1 MAKTRLPEGAKS
13 IMAKVAVISRDAIC
27 TNCMKTIRKGDWV
40 VECECSRKY
49 DMDCAFDL
57 MTCSFCGAD
66 FYDMDLSTEKEK
78 VPIGQFLNH
87 VDRYYERLKDSRK
100 EPILTVPLPKVKLT
114 SPVRT
119 KPLPF
124 VSAAVLGQGTTASHL
139 QMEEYCTRAIGIQ
152 NSFITEATKARINTT
167 TAFNSLV
174 RARTALKVHDITN
187 SLSFLKQADREIKN
201 KIIHTINI
209 SSQLMKDIENEGAN
223 IRIIRNLIIMG
234 FNSLEEG
241 KILASLYYLRRV
253 NEEVE
258 RMKASGDPAT
268 YFEGEDFYSL
278 IGVEKDAEFSSMRK
292 AYRKKISELHPD
304 RHADS
309 DEETRTTAEDNA
321 KSLNRAYNTLKRS
334 QERRLYDI
342 AMGFCKY

>member
-1 MAKTRLPEGAKS
+1 
-13 IMAKVAVISRDAIC
+13 
-27 TNCMKTIRKGDWV
+27 
-40 VECECSRKY
+40 
-49 DMDCAFDL
+49 MDCAFEL

-87 VDRYYERLKDSRK
+87 VDRYYERLTDSRK
-100 EPILTVPLPKVKLT
+100 EPILTVPVPSVKLT
-114 SPVRT
+114 TPVRT

-124 VSAAVLGQGTTASHL
+124 VSANILGKGTAASHL
-139 QMEEYCTRAIGIQ
+139 QMEQYCARAIGIQ

-167 TAFNSLV
+167 KAVNSLT

-187 SLSFLKQADREIKN
+187 SLSFLKQADQEIKN

-258 RMKASGDPAT
+258 RMKASGDPAH

-278 IGVEKDAEFSSMRK
+278 IGVEKDADFGTIRK
-292 AYRKKISELHPD
+292 AYRTQITELHPE
-304 RHADS
+304 RHAES
-309 DEETRTTAEDNA
+309 DEKTRTAAEDKA